1 MTVRRFIII
10 LMYINLF
17 SAFLSAAVGQFN
29 WVSIVCLLYLMFLME
44 RIEDENDRD

>member
-17 SAFLSAAVGQFN
+17 SAFLSASVGQFN
-29 WVSIVCLLYLMFLME
+29 WVSIICLLYLMFLME
-44 RIEDENDRD
+44 KIDADRD